1 MSLEICIRK
10 KLSHFTL
17 EMGFC
22 CQAGELLALVGPSG
36 SGKTTVTRI
45 IAGLEHPDIG
55 SIRLGKKILY
65 DTESRIQVPTRKRK
79 LGYVFQE
86 ASLFPHLRIRDNVA
100 FACDTPSRVDK
111 LLDLLGISHLQNKK
125 PARISGGERQRA
137 AIAQSL
143 AADPELL
150 LLDEPFSAL
159 DVETRQSLQ
168 QKFLEIKKQL
178 QIPIIMVTHNLQEAS
193 ILGDQVIAV
202 ENGRTDTNWLAR
214 FHGILLPKKNKNT
227 KLEELCCRQLAQA

>member
-125 PARISGGERQRA
+125 PARISGGE
-137 AIAQSL
+137 
-143 AADPELL
+143 PELL

>member
-1 MSLEICIRK
+1 MGLEICIRK

-17 EMGFC
+17 EIKLC
-22 CQAGELLALVGPSG
+22 CANGELLALVGPSG
-36 SGKTTVTRI
+36 SGKTTIARI
-45 IAGLEHPDIG
+45 IAGLDQPDTG
-55 SIRLGKKILY
+55 TIRLGERVLC
-65 DTESRIQVPTRKRK
+65 DTKRSIQIPTRRRK

-86 ASLFPHLRIRDNVA
+86 ASLFPHLRVRDNVA

-125 PARISGGERQRA
+125 PSRISGGERQRVA
-137 AIAQSL
+137 LAQTL
-143 AADPELL
+143 ATTPDLL

-159 DVETRQSLQ
+159 DIETRHSLQ

-178 QIPIIMVTHNLQEAS
+178 QIPIIMVTHDLQEAS
-193 ILGDQVIAV
+193 IVGDQIIGV

-214 FHGILLPKKNKNT
+214 FHGILPQKKTNKQEN
-227 KLEELCCRQLAQA
+227 LCCRQLAHQA